1 MKYEIEDS
9 MENGQS
15 DLEIVIYGAGAVGA
29 SICGFLS
36 PHYNKIYLL
45 ARGENAQAM
54 KSKGLIMYQNTFDNK
69 QVISVNVIEDLNEKP
84 NADVVIIA
92 VKNYDLEEVAKDI
105 YSKLGDTPIIIAL
118 QNGVENQRILPK
130 YFSKIIY
137 SAIIMSAWK
146 EKPGIF
152 GHSVK
157 GYVIFGTLDNS
168 LQFEMKSIKKLLIPG
183 YKFKISQ
190 NIQDAIHTK
199 LILNLSNPLLTLIKH
214 TNLDKESI
222 SKLGKIYNETLVEG
236 IIILEAAN
244 FKEHRIPGLVP
255 WSVLRNTQASEE
267 SSSTMILNRL
277 NSTSPN
283 SMSQDI
289 IIRQKARSE
298 LEYLSGYIVNLAKS
312 LGISAPYNS
321 TIYELCK
328 SQFQKKP
335 YKQLEVEEV
344 WHIIQQ
350 KLN

>member
-1 MKYEIEDS
+1 MED
-9 MENGQS
+9 NRNN
-15 DLEIVIYGAGAVGA
+15 LNIVIYGAGAVGA
-29 SICGFLS
+29 SICGWLF

-54 KSKGLIMYQNTFDNK
+54 KSNGLIMYQNTLDNK

-92 VKNYDLEEVAKDI
+92 VKNYDLEDVANDI

-118 QNGVENQRILPK
+118 QNGVENQNILPK
-130 YFSKIIY
+130 YFSKVIY
-137 SAIIMSAWK
+137 GVIMIGAWID
-146 EKPGIF
+146 KPGIF

-168 LQFEMKSIKKLLIPG
+168 LQTEMKSIKKLLSPG
-183 YKFKISQ
+183 FKFRISQ

-199 LILNLSNPLLTLIKH
+199 LIFNLSNPLLTLIKH
-214 TNLDKESI
+214 ANLDETAI

-236 IIILEAAN
+236 IMILEAAN

-255 WSVLRNTQASEE
+255 WSVLKNAQDSEE
-267 SSSTMILNRL
+267 TSGTMILNRL
-277 NSTSPN
+277 NASGPN

-289 IIRQKARSE
+289 IIRQKTQSE
-298 LEYLSGYIVNLAKS
+298 LEYLVGYIVNLAQS
-312 LGISAPYNS
+312 LGILVPYNS

-335 YKQLEVEEV
+335 YKQLEVEDV
-344 WHIIQQ
+344 WQIIQQ